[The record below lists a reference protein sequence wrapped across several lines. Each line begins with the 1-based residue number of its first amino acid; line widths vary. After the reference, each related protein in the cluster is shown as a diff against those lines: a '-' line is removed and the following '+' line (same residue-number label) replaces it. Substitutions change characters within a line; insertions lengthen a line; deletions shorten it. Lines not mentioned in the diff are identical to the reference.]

1 MDTITFCINAR
12 KNKKKQQKKT
22 IPFSSNLHFFKELTL
37 SKHIISQGT
46 DTGLNRAATGLEDTV
61 QLL

>member
-1 MDTITFCINAR
+1 MDIITSCINVR
-12 KNKKKQQKKT
+12 KKQQQKK
-22 IPFSSNLHFFKELTL
+22 IPFSSNLHFFKELTQ

-46 DTGLNRAATGLEDTV
+46 NTGLNRAATGLEDTI